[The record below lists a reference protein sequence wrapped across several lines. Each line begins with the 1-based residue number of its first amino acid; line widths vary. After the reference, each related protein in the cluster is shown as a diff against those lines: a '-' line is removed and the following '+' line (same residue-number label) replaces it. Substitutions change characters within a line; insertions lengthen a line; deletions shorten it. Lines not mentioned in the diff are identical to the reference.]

1 MPSYRQLTRSRT
13 DRKIAGVCGG
23 VAEYLRV
30 DPTLVRVAFVAVSVI
45 TGGAFL
51 LAYVVALVV
60 MPDGPAPTQT
70 WQQASAYPPGSA
82 FPGNPNMPTGPG
94 FPGSPTYPGAP
105 TNPSDLRD

>member
-23 VAEYLRV
+23 VAEYFRV
-30 DPTLVRVAFVAVSVI
+30 DPTLVRIAFVAASVF

-60 MPDGPAPTQT
+60 MPDGPTPQST
-70 WQQASAYPPGSA
+70 WSQASAWQQGPT
-82 FPGNPNMPTGPG
+82 FPGNPNVPTGQP
-94 FPGSPTYPGAP
+94 YPGAP